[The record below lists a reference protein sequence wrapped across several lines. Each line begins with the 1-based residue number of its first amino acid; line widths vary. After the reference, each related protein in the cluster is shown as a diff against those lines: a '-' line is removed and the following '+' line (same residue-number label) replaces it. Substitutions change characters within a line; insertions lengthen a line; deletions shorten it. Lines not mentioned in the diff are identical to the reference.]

1 MYAFTYFGLQQT
13 RFLSILIG
21 LYTFVCFSLLF
32 ILSTKSMA
40 VFFKV
45 PYVCLHQISLEVFVF
60 TFNLIPSKSLG
71 FGQEYR
77 FETISQVISILN
89 KNITWCI
96 WMIKFTRVYHDHHV
110 VVHFVKQVRQRSS
123 WKAWCFSGFF
133 LESSLPL
140 R

>member
-45 PYVCLHQISLEVFVF
+45 PYVCLHHISLEVFVF

-71 FGQEYR
+71 FG
-77 FETISQVISILN
+77 
-89 KNITWCI
+89 
-96 WMIKFTRVYHDHHV
+96 
-110 VVHFVKQVRQRSS
+110 
-123 WKAWCFSGFF
+123 
-133 LESSLPL
+133 
-140 R
+140 